1 MNSLIYNYFSNLD
14 EWNDYVKGN
23 WKGKGI
29 SMIPS
34 FTEPYESGD
43 ETIVTWK
50 FQPNQIKSRFS
61 RGKSK
66 YNLTWSV
73 DGAILCDRIKL
84 FANTEDWEC
93 EIQAM
98 TKDRFHLHVVPRGD
112 KNKILFSGV
121 VTKKKGLLSL
131 F

>member
-1 MNSLIYNYFSNLD
+1 
-14 EWNDYVKGN
+14 
-23 WKGKGI
+23 
-29 SMIPS
+29 MIPS